1 MIKKRDLK
9 DKKGV
14 SAIVATLIIV
24 LLVIVSAG
32 IIWVVIRN
40 IVQGGAE
47 QVEFGQKC
55 LEVNINIQSVI
66 EDSEG
71 GYSVRLRRDSGGRE
85 IGGIK
90 IVLLNETDSSSVQNG
105 FEGLNQLTTKTETF
119 SGPANANKL
128 EYTSYFI
135 DNSGNEQVCSQTGTY
150 TIKKSS
156 ATGSEEPPEEPYCG
170 DGDVDTGEECDDG
183 NTEDGDGCSS
193 ECLIE
198 EGCQD
203 ITIYCYRESDW
214 YVSSKDAGDNKCEEN
229 QQDTHW
235 CSKSEIQ
242 NNNPV
247 AGSGDWGDIG
257 PLTCGTRVLIYTPDE
272 DGCGG
277 GIKCSVPKSPVYESD
292 CSWDEVCENY
302 YCGAEGILCCPD

>member
-55 LEVNINIQSVI
+55 LGINVNIQSVT

-71 GYSVRLRRDSGGRE
+71 VYSVRLRRDSGGGE

-156 ATGSEEPPEEPYCG
+156 ATGSEESPEEPYCG
-170 DGDVDTGEECDDG
+170 DGDVDPGEECDDG
-183 NTEDGDGCSS
+183 NTEEGDGCSS

-198 EGCQD
+198 EVCQD
-203 ITIYCYRESDW
+203 ITIYCYREEDW
-214 YVSSKDAGDNKCEEN
+214 SFSSKEEADTICEDYQAG
-229 QQDTHW
+229 THW
-235 CSKSEIQ
+235 CTKSEIQ
-242 NNNPV
+242 DSNPID
-247 AGSGDWGDIG
+247 GGNIG
-257 PLTCGTRVLIYTPDE
+257 PLTCGTRVFIYTPDE
-272 DGCGG
+272 DGCSG
-277 GIKCSVPKSPVYESD
+277 GINCSVIKSPVYESD
-292 CSWDEVCENY
+292 CSWDGICENY
-302 YCGAEGILCCPD
+302 YCGDEGVLCCPD